1 MEPGV
6 YLLQISGSLTSC
18 TATVKL
24 VSDQLEGELV
34 SLSSG
39 QPGTFRSRST
49 IFTVEDDDRDAEKI
63 VVDICDK
70 VYTPPDLSGRDE
82 IGFHS
87 QNFCAIFPKDSA
99 NFCFRFATEK
109 IALCAI
115 ICKLHYA
122 QNCAIPLLR
131 YSVLRIFAEKFLR
144 KRLNK
149 GV

>member
-87 QNFCAIFPKDSA
+87 QNFCAIFPKYSA
-99 NFCFRFATEK
+99 NFCFCCAKNSTLRNHLQTS
-109 IALCAI
+109 LCA
-115 ICKLHYA
+115 K
-122 QNCAIPLLR
+122 LR
-131 YSVLRIFAEKFLR
+131 YSAFALFCFAHFCGKIS
-144 KRLNK
+144 
-149 GV
+149 

>member
-70 VYTPPDLSGRDE
+70 VYPSGLIGVRWIRFLLFEFNHVLLLSST
-82 IGFHS
+82 IFKLTKLS
-87 QNFCAIFPKDSA
+87 ASTFCLKHICRQK
-99 NFCFRFATEK
+99 NIKEK
-109 IALCAI
+109 IIVETINNYLSFHET
-115 ICKLHYA
+115 LFY
-122 QNCAIPLLR
+122 
-131 YSVLRIFAEKFLR
+131 
-144 KRLNK
+144 
-149 GV
+149 

>member
-87 QNFCAIFPKDSA
+87 QNFCAIFAKESEKVA
-99 NFCFRFATEK
+99 FCV
-109 IALCAI
+109 I
-115 ICKLHYA
+115 IRKLHFA

-131 YSVLRIFAEKFLR
+131 YSVLRNFAKKILR
-144 KRLNK
+144 KRLKK
-149 GV
+149 GINCIN